1 MKLFWKDLFRT
12 IGNSKGRFL
21 AIAGICALGIGFFGG
36 LQMTSGSMMSTLS
49 DYFKETNMMDIRVV
63 CSLGIGDENVE
74 SFKNIEG
81 VDGVMPSNES
91 DILTNF
97 GNDQCAVRVHSL
109 PSNLD
114 TNDTNYINQQILESG
129 SWPKNA
135 DECVLSPD
143 AVLNSPPEIGDE
155 FELLECSTGLDNTFS
170 VKKLKVVGF
179 IHSSS
184 YVDHIA
190 MGQSNLGK
198 GTINQIAYVPQSTFK
213 DDLPYSEVFISVEGA
228 ENLITGSDE
237 YQEKINEVMHR
248 IEELLPGQAEIRTAS
263 IKENVQEQIDSGY
276 DEISK
281 NEELLKEKYKEFY
294 AAKDATL
301 AQIDSAIANCKNTI
315 AQLSSVQQRIYNDD
329 TLIISGNKAVETG

>member
-12 IGNSKGRFL
+12 IGHSKGRFL

-36 LQMTSGSMMSTLS
+36 LQMTSGSMMSALS

-63 CSLGIGDENVE
+63 CSLGISDENVE

-135 DECVLSPD
+135 DECVLSAD

-155 FELLECSTGLDNTFS
+155 FELLECSTGLDTTFS
-170 VKKLKVVGF
+170 VRKLKVVGF
-179 IHSSS
+179 IHSSF

-190 MGQSNLGK
+190 MGQTTLGK

-213 DDLPYSEVFISVEGA
+213 DDLPYSEVFISVRGA
-228 ENLITGSDE
+228 ENYITGTE
-237 YQEKINEVMHR
+237 AYQEKINEVMHR
-248 IEELLPGQAEIRTAS
+248 IEDLLPGQAEIRTAS
-263 IKENVQEQIDSGY
+263 LKDDAKKQIASGY

-281 NEELLKEKYKEFY
+281 NEKLLKEKYQEFY

-301 AQIDSAIANCKNTI
+301 AQIDSAISNLENKL
-315 AQLSSVQQRIYNDD
+315 AQLPSLLERIYKDD
-329 TLIISGNKAVETG
+329 TLIIEGNKAVEDG